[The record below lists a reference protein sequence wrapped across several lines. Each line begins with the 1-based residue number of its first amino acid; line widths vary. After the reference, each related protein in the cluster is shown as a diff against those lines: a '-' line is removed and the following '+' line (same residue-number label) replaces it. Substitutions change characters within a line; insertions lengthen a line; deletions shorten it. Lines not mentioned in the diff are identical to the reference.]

1 MSSMDILNLSV
12 YLQWAGSF
20 FIFFLCVLYWRR
32 FSLDLQFVGV
42 LGGFS
47 FFFQL
52 FQEIS
57 AMFFNYRYNNAI
69 GNIYLPVEAVALL
82 SVYYVLLRRPAVRY
96 TIIFF
101 GLAFLSLYALT
112 ISKQIT
118 TLNANT
124 EAIRDIMMIVCSIAY
139 FFVLLKDLPQRNLL
153 EYPMFWINSAV
164 LFYFSCTFILSLS
177 LDYLILILKDNLIG
191 YWTFRN
197 FLRTLFCIIICIG
210 IWKARKLTY
219 QIK

>member
-1 MSSMDILNLSV
+1 MSSMDILNLSA

-42 LGGFS
+42 LGACS

-57 AMFFNYRYNNAI
+57 AMFFNYRYNNVV

-82 SVYYVLLRRPAVRY
+82 SVYYALLRRPAVRY
-96 TIIFF
+96 AIIFF
-101 GLAFLSLYALT
+101 GFAFLSLYALT

-124 EAIRDIMMIVCSIAY
+124 EAIRDILMIVCSIVY
-139 FFVLLKDLPQRNLL
+139 FFVLLKDLPQKNLL
-153 EYPMFWINSAV
+153 EHPMFWINSGI
-164 LFYFSCTFILSLS
+164 LFYFSCTFMLSLS
-177 LDYLILILKDNLIG
+177 LDYLILILNDNLIG
-191 YWTFRN
+191 YWAFRN
-197 FLRTLFCIIICIG
+197 FLRTLFCIVICIG
-210 IWKARKLTY
+210 LWKARKPTH

>member
-1 MSSMDILNLSV
+1 MSSMNILDLSV

-20 FIFFLCVLYWRR
+20 FIFFLSVLFWRR
-32 FSLDLQFVGV
+32 FSLDLQLVGV
-42 LGGFS
+42 MGACS

-69 GNIYLPVEAVALL
+69 GNIYLPMEAIALL
-82 SVYYVLLRRPAVRY
+82 SVYYVLLKKPAVRY
-96 TIIFF
+96 AIIFF
-101 GLAFLSLYALT
+101 GLSFFSLYALT

-124 EAIRDIMMIVCSIAY
+124 EAIRDIMMIVCSITY

-153 EYPMFWINSAV
+153 EHPMFWINSAI
-164 LFYFSCTFILSLS
+164 LFYFSCTFMLSLS
-177 LDYLILILKDNLIG
+177 LDYLILILNDNLIG